1 MKISFS
7 YVLIFMSRH
16 ILKSFSTR
24 KKVEVYFD
32 HTHCSHSFNKIEY
45 VMSGVQEI
53 LLGGKL

>member
-1 MKISFS
+1 
-7 YVLIFMSRH
+7 MSRH